1 MNLGTSGNPL
11 MSEKSFQKEYTNNS
25 SDVMTQSGAYNKV
38 AILLLLCVS
47 TASYTFTNGMAGLIL
62 PGVIGGFVFALI
74 TIFKKSWAPITAP
87 IYALLEGLALGGI
100 SYAYKEAYA
109 PGIVTNAI
117 MLTFAV
123 LAIMFFMYRY
133 EIIKVTEKFKK
144 IIGISIGAIM
154 LVYLVS
160 FVMSFFGT
168 SIPMIHGAGP
178 IGIGFSVVV
187 VGIASFSLLMD
198 FDFIEKAAASR
209 SMPKYMEWFAAFGL
223 MVTLVWLYLE
233 ILRLLSKLQ
242 SRR

>member
-1 MNLGTSGNPL
+1 MKMGSTGNPL
-11 MSEKSFQKEYTNNS
+11 MSEKSFQSEYS
-25 SDVMTQSGAYNKV
+25 SQASNVMTQSGAYNKV
-38 AILLLLCVS
+38 AILLLLCLA
-47 TASYTFTNGMAGLIL
+47 TASFTFANGMSGMIL
-62 PGVIGGFVFALI
+62 PGVIGGLIFAMI
-74 TIFKKSWAPITAP
+74 TIFKKSWAPFTAP

-100 SYAYKEAYA
+100 SYAYQEAYA
-109 PGIVTNAI
+109 PGLVTNAI

-144 IIGISIGAIM
+144 IIGISVGAIM

-198 FDFIEKAAASR
+198 FDFIEKAAETR

-233 ILRLLSKLQ
+233 ILRLLAKLQ
-242 SRR
+242 SRD